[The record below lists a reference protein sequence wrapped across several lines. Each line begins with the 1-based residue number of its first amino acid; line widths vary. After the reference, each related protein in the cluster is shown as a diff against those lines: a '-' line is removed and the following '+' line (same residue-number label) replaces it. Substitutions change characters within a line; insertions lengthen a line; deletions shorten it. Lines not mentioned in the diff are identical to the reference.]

1 MPVNVYVFE
10 IRLGIMRRNAMKLY
24 ILAKIVPYVMK
35 VKKNRSTRNS
45 PPSPLLFF
53 SRGVFEGAGGIDL
66 IRAEWV
72 GKEFYRHPETK
83 SH

>member
-1 MPVNVYVFE
+1 
-10 IRLGIMRRNAMKLY
+10 MKLY
-24 ILAKIVPYVMK
+24 ILAKIVPYVME
-35 VKKNRSTRNS
+35 VKKTDLHEIHL
-45 PPSPLLFF
+45 PPHSFFF